1 MSAYWIW
8 SIPADVAEE
17 KCKEWATIQQFEG
30 YEYNHDYD
38 EDQPVYRE
46 TRVPVVNGVVF
57 EYYKDGDEFIAFG
70 SKRDHKNYLE
80 EYDFVDSK
88 FVY

>member
-1 MSAYWIW
+1 MWQRRNVKKW
-8 SIPADVAEE
+8 T
-17 KCKEWATIQQFEG
+17 TIQRFEG

-88 FVY
+88 FIY